1 MSNRCTVH
9 RAVTFCKV
17 LGDAKYLCD
26 VLQSSALDQARAV
39 YLVSALIDT
48 FQAYRTENYFGEQW
62 KKVED
67 LAEQCKISLQPQPQR
82 HPRIS
87 SRFLDSLV
95 MTTVGQRNYDDEG
108 FPKSLFFLS

>member
-26 VLQSSALDQARAV
+26 VLQSRAV

-48 FQAYRTENYFGEQW
+48 FQDYRTENYFGELW
-62 KKVED
+62 KEVED

-95 MTTVGQRNYDDEG
+95 MTTVGQRNYDDGG
-108 FPKSLFFLS
+108 FPRSLFFLS